1 MSTVNELLSHFS
13 LEEIFIFVILIFMVA
28 KVMGELFDYFY
39 KKLKNYFG
47 QKDEAEDRLRK
58 IESRLGAL
66 EDSTNAHFEELKN
79 AQLKRDAQV
88 QDIQKQT
95 SDIIQR
101 MQESEKF
108 CLLEK
113 IQTYE
118 QEGRISTFS
127 LQYLLNRYENYIA
140 YGNED
145 AFLAQRVEDVQKLP
159 RK

>member
-1 MSTVNELLSHFS
+1 
-13 LEEIFIFVILIFMVA
+13 MVA

-47 QKDEAEDRLRK
+47 QKDEAEERLRK
-58 IESRLGAL
+58 IESRLGTL
-66 EDSTNAHFEELKN
+66 EDSTNAYFEELKN
-79 AQLKRDAQV
+79 TQTRRDEQV
-88 QDIQKQT
+88 QNIQRQT

-113 IQTYE
+113 IQAYE
-118 QEGRISTFS
+118 QEGYITTFS
-127 LQYLLNRYENYIA
+127 LQCLLSRYENYIV
-140 YGNED
+140 YDND
-145 AFLAQRVEDVQKLP
+145 AFLAQRMEDVQKLP